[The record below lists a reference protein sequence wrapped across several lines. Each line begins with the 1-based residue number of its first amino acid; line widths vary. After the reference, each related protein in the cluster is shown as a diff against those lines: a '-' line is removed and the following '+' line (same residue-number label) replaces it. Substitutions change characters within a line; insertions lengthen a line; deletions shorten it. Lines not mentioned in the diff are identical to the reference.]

1 MKTFS
6 FKDNLTVFIDAFRH
20 KQIPTFEQLIAI
32 ERRHTNNQNYCYQ
45 PDEPEEKQM
54 QNTLIHSYMLRNSLI
69 WLSNDDYEKISD
81 FELRN
86 LLGDF
91 KFILLASVKI
101 ELIHSGHYYRA
112 WKLQTLRERSCMGSL
127 NYDALET
134 IINTVLSK
142 IRFFSYNGFKRY
154 IKTIVRGGS
163 DDILE

>member
-6 FKDNLTVFIDAFRH
+6 FKDNLTVFIDAFRD

-81 FELRN
+81 TELRE

-142 IRFFSYNGFKRY
+142 IRFFSYTGFKRY
-154 IKTIVRGGS
+154 IKTIVRGGN

>member
-6 FKDNLTVFIDAFRH
+6 FKDNLAVFIDAFKH

-45 PDEPEEKQM
+45 PDEPEEKQL
-54 QNTLIHSYMLRNSLI
+54 QHSLIHSYMLRNSLI
-69 WLSNDDYEKISD
+69 WLSNDDYEKIRD
-81 FELRN
+81 HELRN
-86 LLGDF
+86 LLAEF

-101 ELIHSGHYYRA
+101 ELIRAGHYYRA
-112 WKLQTLRERSCMGSL
+112 WKLQTLRERHTMGSL

-134 IINTVLSK
+134 IINTVLGK
-142 IRFFSYNGFKRY
+142 IRHVTYNGYKRY
-154 IKTIVRGGS
+154 LKAVVRGGN

>member
-6 FKDNLTVFIDAFRH
+6 FKDNLMVFIDAFKH
-20 KQIPTFEQLIAI
+20 KQIPTFEQLISI
-32 ERRHTNNQNYCYQ
+32 TRRHNNATGCYST
-45 PDEPEEKQM
+45 PDTEEEQLTQKA
-54 QNTLIHSYMLRNSLI
+54 LINSYMLRNSLI

-81 FELRN
+81 TELRE

-142 IRFFSYNGFKRY
+142 IRFFSYTGFKRY
-154 IKTIVRGGS
+154 IKTIVRGGN